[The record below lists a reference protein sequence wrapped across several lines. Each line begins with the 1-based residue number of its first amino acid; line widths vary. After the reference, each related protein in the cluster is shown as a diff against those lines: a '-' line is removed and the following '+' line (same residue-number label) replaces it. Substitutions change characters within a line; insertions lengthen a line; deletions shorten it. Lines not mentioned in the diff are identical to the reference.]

1 VRAHRLAKLEE
12 LRRQGIHPYPN
23 DFRPTHT
30 TAEVHRRYGGREDLE
45 GLEERVRVAGRMM
58 AFRDF
63 GRAVFSHL
71 QDGQGRIQIHVRRD
85 VVGPEQFDR
94 FKRLVDV
101 GDILGV
107 EGVPF
112 RTRTGEL
119 TIRVEQLRLLA
130 KALRD
135 LPEKWHGLTDVEA
148 RYRRRYLDLMAN
160 PEVRD
165 LFKTRAR
172 IIQYLREFLTRRGFV
187 EVETPVLQ
195 PLAGGAAA
203 RPFRTF
209 HHALQTEMYLRIAP
223 ELYLKRLLVGGLDRV
238 FELGKSFRNEGV
250 DSLHNPEFTMLE
262 FYQAYATYEDLM
274 HLTEEMIAGVAREVL
289 GTTALGQLE
298 LRPPWRRISL
308 RDALLAEGVP
318 PSALH
323 DREEAL
329 RIARG
334 LGVALEGDEPLGKLL
349 VEIFER
355 VVEPKLIQPTFV
367 THWPVEVSPLA
378 RRFDHDPNVVERFE
392 LFMLGR
398 EVANAFSE
406 LNDPLDQ
413 RERFL
418 QQAARGGQVGE
429 DFLQA
434 LEHGMPPA
442 AGEGIGVDRLVMTLT
457 GRHSIREVM
466 LFPQLRPQR

>member
-1 VRAHRLAKLEE
+1 LAKLEE
-12 LRRQGIHPYPN
+12 LRRRSINLYPN

-30 TAEVHRRYGGREDLE
+30 AAQVHRCYGDREDLE
-45 GLEERVRVAGRMM
+45 RVEDRVRVAGRMM
-58 AFRDF
+58 AFRNF

-71 QDGQGRIQIHVRRD
+71 QDAEGRIQIHVRRD
-85 VVGPEQFDR
+85 VVGPEQFECL
-94 FKRLVDV
+94 KRLVDI
-101 GDILGV
+101 GDIIGV

-112 RTRTGEL
+112 RTKTGEL
-119 TIRVEQLRLLA
+119 TIRVERLQLLA

-135 LPEKWHGLTDVEA
+135 LPEKWHGLTDVET
-148 RYRRRYLDLMAN
+148 RYRRRYLDLIAN
-160 PEVRD
+160 PEVRE

-172 IIQYLREFLTRRGFV
+172 IIQYLRRFLTERGFV

-209 HHALQTEMYLRIAP
+209 HHALEMEMYLRIAP
-223 ELYLKRLLVGGLDRV
+223 ELYLKRLLVGGMDRV

-274 HLTEEMIAGVAREVL
+274 VLTEEMISGAAREVL
-289 GTTALGQLE
+289 GTTSLGPLE
-298 LRPPWRRISL
+298 LCPPWCRITL
-308 RDALLAEGVP
+308 RQALLAEGVP
-318 PSALH
+318 QMVLQ

-329 RIARG
+329 RVARQ
-334 LGVALEGDEPLGKLL
+334 LGAELEGDEPLGKLL
-349 VEIFER
+349 AEIFER

-367 THWPVEVSPLA
+367 THYPVEVSPLA
-378 RRFDHDPNVVERFE
+378 RRFDHDPNTVERFE

-418 QQAARGGQVGE
+418 EQVAKQGGQVDE

-442 AGEGIGVDRLVMTLT
+442 AGEGIGVDRLVMVLT
-457 GRHSIREVM
+457 GRPSIREVV